1 MLRGDQEGISCG
13 KSFGKTVWCAAPR
26 PVGDESHDRWQLVMI
41 FSHGAAGL
49 AGSTARLYSPSRT
62 QRDGPVRGALN
73 PAGGPFLTVLTLK
86 ISLTGFAEKD
96 RGQRRMA
103 DLLAGPG

>member
-1 MLRGDQEGISCG
+1 MLRDDQEGLSCG
-13 KSFGKTVWCAAPR
+13 KSLGKTAWCAAPR

-62 QRDGPVRGALN
+62 QRDGPACGASN
-73 PAGGPFLTVLTLK
+73 PAGGPVSQFLIDKFPLRV
-86 ISLTGFAEKD
+86 AY
-96 RGQRRMA
+96 
-103 DLLAGPG
+103 